1 MRQTKRLLSLTAVL
15 LIAAC
20 TDNSIT
26 NPLNDVSG
34 TYQLTVFANH
44 SLPYTYNVSAGTDS
58 ELPNGGTVRATDGSL
73 VMNENG
79 TFVETNNF
87 IKTPT
92 GGQSFASSFV
102 STGTYTVTSAGDVT
116 LNAPAQNGYAA
127 RFLSGTWDIDMIS
140 YVESGLNFE
149 YRR

>member
-1 MRQTKRLLSLTAVL
+1 MRQTKRLLSLTTVL
-15 LIAAC
+15 LFAAC

-44 SLPYTYNVSAGTDS
+44 SLPYTFTVNAGTDP
-58 ELPNGGTVRATDGSL
+58 ELPNGGTARANDGTMVL
-73 VMNENG
+73 HENG

-87 IKTPT
+87 TKTPP
-92 GGQSFASSFV
+92 GGGSFPSSFV
-102 STGTYTVTSAGDVT
+102 STGTYTVNSAGDIT
-116 LNAPAQNGYAA
+116 FDAPPQNGYQA
-127 RFLSGTWDIDMIS
+127 RFLSGNWEFDTIS

>member
-1 MRQTKRLLSLTAVL
+1 MKRLLSLTAVL

-34 TYQLTVFANH
+34 SYQLTVFANH
-44 SLPYTYNVSAGTDS
+44 SLPYTYTEIAGRDP
-58 ELPNGGTVRATDGSL
+58 ELPNGGTVRVNDGTL
-73 VMNENG
+73 VLHEDG
-79 TFVETNNF
+79 TFIETNNF
-87 IKTPT
+87 TKSPP
-92 GGQSFASSFV
+92 GSGSFESSFV

-116 LNAPAQNGYAA
+116 LTAPRQNGYEA
-127 RFLSGTWDIDMIS
+127 RFLSGTWEFDTIS
-140 YVESGLNFE
+140 YVENGSTYE